1 MPQKDKKGVMDYTA
15 LNEKE
20 WAHSNTKKRGGW
32 GLFFREECLRINIKD
47 SATTTVKLDSV
58 KWFSKD
64 VTP

>member
-15 LNEKE
+15 LNKKE
-20 WAHSNTKKRGGW
+20 WAHSNTKREEGGDS
-32 GLFFREECLRINIKD
+32 FFREERLRINIKD

-64 VTP
+64 LTP